1 MRRLCKRGSEVLATF
16 RQRFPSRRDVLL
28 LFAACVF
35 PIHIWSIINL
45 LYELPAWMLRSD
57 LWDVAGMV
65 AYTLAFALFESMCV
79 LLVLLL
85 ICFVLPR
92 RFPRDR
98 VLALGSMVVFV
109 TSVWAI
115 GIHYRIVDSLAPAQ
129 AQAGWLLWLAV
140 YLAVMGI
147 AGLFIYRDSRLRRW
161 IESFVERLAV
171 LSFLYVLVD
180 FICVIILVLRNI

>member
-1 MRRLCKRGSEVLATF
+1 MATF

-65 AYTLAFALFESMCV
+65 AYTLAFALFESICV

-85 ICFVLPR
+85 ICVVLPT

-109 TSVWAI
+109 TSAWAI